1 MSWLSR
7 FTKPV
12 PVSRQ
17 RLRNSI
23 VILAALICLAFG
35 IIAAKTYRIYQSEL
49 PSFEQL
55 HNIEPSL
62 ATRVY
67 DRQGVLLKE
76 FFSENRALT
85 PYKEMPRPLVEM
97 LMATEDQEF
106 YSHWGINLRR
116 IIIVAATNLLNLQ
129 IRAGASTVT
138 QQLSRMLFL
147 NQRRTF
153 ERKIKEALTAI
164 KLERTYSKEEI
175 LEMYLNQYYFSRGAY
190 GVAAAA
196 HLFFNKRV
204 SELNI
209 DECAVI
215 IGLLKG
221 PNINSPLNNPDKSL
235 KARNRVLYSYYQWG
249 GITEPQYDSLKALPI
264 VTAPPNED
272 EGTAP
277 YFTETV
283 RQYLLNKYG
292 ETALYSGGM
301 KVYTTIDSRLQRV
314 AENAVNAKVD
324 SLRKDVLREHGLRNP
339 DYVTYVT
346 DSTTGKQ
353 KAVPKLVQGAFTA
366 IDNAT
371 GDVIAMVG
379 GRSFRESEF
388 NRAVQALRQPG
399 SSFKPFVYTACIDNG
414 FKPTDIV
421 DDNPIVLDIPGS
433 KQWRPHNYDGKFLG
447 PIALRDGLRL
457 SRNLATIRLLLKVTP
472 EQAIFYAR
480 KMGIS
485 TPLEPVASLAIGVC
499 EVRQVE
505 LVSAYTTFPNMG
517 IHIPYRMVTK
527 VIDRYG
533 SVREDNTAI
542 RKNEVLSPQT
552 AYVMVDMMKGV
563 VDSGTAQRARWMGF
577 TRPAA
582 GKTGTTDN
590 YCDNWFIGYTP
601 QVTAGAWVGFD
612 DKTSLGESEDGARN
626 AVPIWTRFMLAAH
639 DSLPI
644 EDFEEPEGIVRA
656 EVCVESGQLAT
667 DRCPLVATEAFREDN
682 QPTEECTLHQSRGY
696 RYGSGRTRRPS
707 PADTSRERTRF

>member
-1 MSWLSR
+1 MFWLSR
-7 FTKPV
+7 FTKPI

-23 VILAALICLAFG
+23 AILAFLLLVAFG

-67 DRQGVLLKE
+67 DRQGILLKE

-116 IIIVAATNLLNLQ
+116 IMIVATTNLLNLQ
-129 IRAGASTVT
+129 IRAGASTIT

-204 SELNI
+204 SELSV

-249 GITEPQYDSLKALPI
+249 GITEQQYDSLKALPI
-264 VTAPPNED
+264 TTAAPNED

-277 YFTETV
+277 YFTETI

-292 ETALYSGGM
+292 ENSLYTGGM
-301 KVYTTIDSRLQRV
+301 KVFTTLDSRLQRV

-324 SLRKDVLREHGLRNP
+324 SLRKDVLRQHGLRNP
-339 DYVTYVT
+339 DYVVYVT
-346 DSTTGKQ
+346 DSVTGRQ
-353 KAVPKLVQGAFTA
+353 KAMPKLVQGAFTA

-388 NRAVQALRQPG
+388 NRSVQALRQPG

-433 KQWRPHNYDGKFLG
+433 KQWRPHNFDGKFLG

-480 KMGIS
+480 KMGIT

-517 IHIPYRMVTK
+517 IHIPYRMITK
-527 VIDRYG
+527 VVDRYG
-533 SVREDNTAI
+533 SVLEDNSAI

-601 QVTAGAWVGFD
+601 QITAGAWVGFD

-639 DSLPI
+639 DSLPT
-644 EDFEEPEGIVRA
+644 EDFEEPEGIAHVD
-656 EVCVESGQLAT
+656 VCVESGQVAT
-667 DRCPLVATEAFREDN
+667 DRCPLVANEAFREDN
-682 QPTEECTLHQSRGY
+682 QPTEECTIHQSRGY
-696 RYGSGRTRRPS
+696 RYNSGRSRRPS
-707 PADTSRERTRF
+707 PADTTRERTHF